1 MDVPLQIPIYLFICK
16 YLHVDEVFFL
26 YKTLVKTP
34 LYFPR
39 NSLLYDKLYV
49 YFDKQVNLFTSNT
62 L

>member
-1 MDVPLQIPIYLFICK
+1 MDVPLQIPIYLSICK
-16 YLHVDEVFFL
+16 YLHVVEVFFL
-26 YKTLVKTP
+26 YKTLVNTP

>member
-1 MDVPLQIPIYLFICK
+1 MKF
-16 YLHVDEVFFL
+16 FFL
-26 YKTLVKTP
+26 YKTLVNTP

>member
-1 MDVPLQIPIYLFICK
+1 MDVPLQIPIYLFICN

-26 YKTLVKTP
+26 YKTLVNTP